1 MKRWDNY
8 SIQAQAAM
16 QYFLGYDHGKLIQ
29 KLKLSH
35 NPEFLFTRMLG
46 KSYRISRC
54 TGQIQRFDQDWQDVH
69 SYNEI
74 MTLLDLVCDSREDR
88 FLTLRWKS
96 MEAFGQMFHRNLLEN
111 ETDPFAEK
119 IQADTRAFI
128 AACAGL
134 DAQPGPGGDLSFA
147 IELFDGL
154 RIAVQFWEGD
164 DEFPP
169 RVRFL
174 WDENARMYL
183 KYETMYFAVGMLKGR
198 ITELMESRQQR

>member
-8 SIQAQAAM
+8 SLQAESAM
-16 QYFLGYDHGKLIQ
+16 HYFLEYDHEKLIR

-35 NPEFLFTRMLG
+35 DSEFLFTHMLG
-46 KSYRISRC
+46 KSYRINRS
-54 TGQIQRFDQDWQDVH
+54 TGQIQRLDQDWITVR

-88 FLTLRWKS
+88 FLSLRWKS

-111 ETDPFAEK
+111 ESDPFAEL
-119 IQADTRAFI
+119 IQAHPQRFI
-128 AACAGL
+128 SACNGL
-134 DAQPGPGGDLSFA
+134 KASPGPGGDLSFA

-154 RIAVQFWEGD
+154 RIAIQFWEGD
-164 DEFPP
+164 EEFPP

-183 KYETMYFAVGMLKGR
+183 KYETMYFAAGMLKSR
-198 ITELMESRQQR
+198 ITELMDPRNPA